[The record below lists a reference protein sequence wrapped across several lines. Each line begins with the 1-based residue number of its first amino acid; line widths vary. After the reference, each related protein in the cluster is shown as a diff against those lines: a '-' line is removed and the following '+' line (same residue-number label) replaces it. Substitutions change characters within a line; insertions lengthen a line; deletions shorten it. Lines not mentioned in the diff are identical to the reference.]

1 MKLRLFLTVLL
12 GLACTATKAQD
23 LRLYFALLQEGR
35 VAEVRQ
41 TLPELLK
48 QNPDHPGVAYL
59 QAMTVTD
66 GDSSLQL
73 YQTIIRKYP
82 QSEYAAEAAMKI
94 GEYLYSRGLYTQAS
108 RQLHSIP
115 VLYPQSNHLQ
125 RSIDLMV
132 NSYFATGELDSAAY
146 YLARFKRKY
155 PRLNYDYGIPGLDDI
170 AVPPAEVELVK
181 LNQKQVQQKLQQKV
195 KSVTKPIV
203 ENIARPWVVQVGAF
217 GKYNNAISL
226 KSMLVQNGYDV
237 EINEV
242 SSNNRR
248 LFAVRVVRYSSQNQA
263 RKIGNELK
271 QKYKLDYMIMN
282 RPE

>member
-125 RSIDLMV
+125 RAIDLMV

-195 KSVTKPIV
+195 KSDTKPIV
-203 ENIARPWVVQVGAF
+203 ENMARPWVVQVGAF

-282 RPE
+282 RLE

>member
-1 MKLRLFLTVLL
+1 MKLRLLLSFLL
-12 GLACTATKAQD
+12 GLACTVTQAQD

-41 TLPELLK
+41 SLPELLK
-48 QNPDHPGVAYL
+48 QNPNHPGVAYL

-66 GDSSLQL
+66 GDSALQL
-73 YQTIIRKYP
+73 YQTIIWKYP

-94 GEYLYSRGLYTQAS
+94 GEYLYSRGLYSQAS

-115 VLYPQSNHLQ
+115 ILYPQSNHLQ
-125 RSIDLMV
+125 RAIDLMV

-170 AVPPAEVELVK
+170 AVPPPEVELVK
-181 LNQKQVQQKLQQKV
+181 LNQEQVQQKLLQSK
-195 KSVTKPIV
+195 KPVAKTIV
-203 ENIARPWVVQVGAF
+203 ADTPRPWVVQVGAF
-217 GKYNNAISL
+217 GKYNNATSL

-248 LFAVRVVRYSSQNQA
+248 LFAVRVVRYSSRNQA

-271 QKYKLDYMIMN
+271 QNYKLNYMVMN

>member
-1 MKLRLFLTVLL
+1 MKLRLLLSVLL
-12 GLACTATKAQD
+12 GLVSTATQAQD

-41 TLPELLK
+41 SLPELLK

-66 GDSSLQL
+66 GDSSLKL
-73 YQTIIRKYP
+73 YQAIIRKYP

-94 GEYLYSRGLYTQAS
+94 GEYMYSRGLYSQAS

-125 RSIDLMV
+125 RAIDLMV

-170 AVPPAEVELVK
+170 AVPPPEIELVK
-181 LNQKQVQQKLQQKV
+181 LNQEQVQQKLQQSK
-195 KSVTKPIV
+195 KPVAKTIV
-203 ENIARPWVVQVGAF
+203 ADTPRPWVVQVGAF
-217 GKYNNAISL
+217 GKYNNATSL
-226 KSMLVQNGYDV
+226 KSMLVQNGYDA

-248 LFAVRVVRYSSQNQA
+248 LFTVRVVRYSSRNQA

-271 QKYKLDYMIMN
+271 QKYKLNYMVMN

>member
-1 MKLRLFLTVLL
+1 MKLRLLLSFLL
-12 GLACTATKAQD
+12 GLACTVTQAQD

-41 TLPELLK
+41 SLPELLK
-48 QNPDHPGVAYL
+48 QNPNHPGVAYL
-59 QAMTVTD
+59 QAMTDTD
-66 GDSSLQL
+66 GDSALKL

-82 QSEYAAEAAMKI
+82 QSKYAAEAAMKI
-94 GEYLYSRGLYTQAS
+94 GEYLYSRGLYSQAS

-115 VLYPQSNHLQ
+115 VMYPQSNHLQ
-125 RSIDLMV
+125 RAIDLMI

-170 AVPPAEVELVK
+170 AIPPPEVELVK
-181 LNQKQVQQKLQQKV
+181 LNQEQVQQKLQQSK
-195 KSVTKPIV
+195 KPVTKTIV
-203 ENIARPWVVQVGAF
+203 ADTPRPWVVQVGAF
-217 GKYNNAISL
+217 GKYNNATSL

-248 LFAVRVVRYSSQNQA
+248 LFAVRVVRYSSRNQA

-271 QKYKLDYMIMN
+271 QKYKLNYMVMN

>member
-1 MKLRLFLTVLL
+1 MKLRLLLSVLL
-12 GLACTATKAQD
+12 GLVSTATQAQD

-41 TLPELLK
+41 SLPELLK
-48 QNPDHPGVAYL
+48 QNPNHPGVAYL
-59 QAMTVTD
+59 QAMTITD
-66 GDSSLQL
+66 GDSSLNL

-82 QSEYAAEAAMKI
+82 QSEYTAEAAMKI
-94 GEYLYSRGLYTQAS
+94 GEYMYSRGLYSQAS

-125 RSIDLMV
+125 RAIDLMV

-155 PRLNYDYGIPGLDDI
+155 PRLNYEYGIPGLDDI
-170 AVPPAEVELVK
+170 AVPSPEVELVK
-181 LNQKQVQQKLQQKV
+181 LNQEQVQQKLQQSK
-195 KSVTKPIV
+195 KPVAKTIV
-203 ENIARPWVVQVGAF
+203 ADMPRPWVVQVGAF
-217 GKYNNAISL
+217 GQYNNATSL
-226 KSMLVQNGYDV
+226 KSMLVQNGYDA

-248 LFAVRVVRYSSQNQA
+248 LFTVRVVRYSSRNQA

-271 QKYKLDYMIMN
+271 QKYKLNYMVMN

>member
-1 MKLRLFLTVLL
+1 MKLRLLLSVLL
-12 GLACTATKAQD
+12 GLVSTATQAQD

-41 TLPELLK
+41 SLPELLK
-48 QNPDHPGVAYL
+48 QNPNHPGVAYL

-66 GDSSLQL
+66 GDTALQL

-94 GEYLYSRGLYTQAS
+94 GEYLYSRGLYSQAS

-115 VLYPQSNHLQ
+115 VMYPQSNHLQ
-125 RSIDLMV
+125 RAIDLMV
-132 NSYFATGELDSAAY
+132 NSYFATGELDSAAH

-170 AVPPAEVELVK
+170 AVPPPEVELVK
-181 LNQKQVQQKLQQKV
+181 LNQEQVQQKLQQSK
-195 KSVTKPIV
+195 KPVAKTIV
-203 ENIARPWVVQVGAF
+203 ADTPRPWVVQVGAF
-217 GKYNNAISL
+217 GKYNNATSL
-226 KSMLVQNGYDV
+226 KSMLAQNGYDV

-248 LFAVRVVRYSSQNQA
+248 LFAVRVVRYASRNQA

-271 QKYKLDYMIMN
+271 QKYKLNYMVMN

>member
-1 MKLRLFLTVLL
+1 MKLRLLLSVLL
-12 GLACTATKAQD
+12 GLVSTATQAQD

-41 TLPELLK
+41 SLPELLK
-48 QNPDHPGVAYL
+48 QNPNHPGVAYL
-59 QAMTVTD
+59 QAMTITD
-66 GDSSLQL
+66 GDSSLNL

-94 GEYLYSRGLYTQAS
+94 GEYLYSRGLYSQAS

-115 VLYPQSNHLQ
+115 VMYPQSNHLQ
-125 RSIDLMV
+125 RAIDLMV

-155 PRLNYDYGIPGLDDI
+155 PRLNYEYGIPGLDDI
-170 AVPPAEVELVK
+170 AVPSPEVELVK
-181 LNQKQVQQKLQQKV
+181 LNQEQVQQKLQQSK
-195 KSVTKPIV
+195 KPVAKTIV
-203 ENIARPWVVQVGAF
+203 ADMPRPWVVQVGAF
-217 GKYNNAISL
+217 GQYNNATSL
-226 KSMLVQNGYDV
+226 KSMLVQNGYDA

-248 LFAVRVVRYSSQNQA
+248 LFTVRVVRYSSRNQA

-271 QKYKLDYMIMN
+271 QKYKLNYMVMN